1 MSEEAI
7 SDGPAM
13 GATGS
18 DRREFLLRVG
28 TGAGIAAVAYQA
40 AASLRSLIPNVS
52 YDAPPMMKLGPPA
65 SFPEGLKFLP
75 DERLFVFRE
84 GNTYHA
90 ISAVCTHLGCTTR
103 AEALPNPEVREVGGQ
118 SLRLTHRFQ
127 CPCHGSKYTGD
138 GTNVSGPAPRP
149 LAWYYLSLATDDGQL
164 VVDLAREVGHDF
176 RLTV

>member
-1 MSEEAI
+1 M
-7 SDGPAM
+7 
-13 GATGS
+13 T
-18 DRREFLLRVG
+18 
-28 TGAGIAAVAYQA
+28 
-40 AASLRSLIPNVS
+40 
-52 YDAPPMMKLGPPA
+52 KLGMPA
-65 SFPEGLKFLP
+65 TFPEGLKFLP

-103 AEALPNPEVREVGGQ
+103 AEALSNPEAVQVGGQ
-118 SLRLTHRFQ
+118 SLRLTHRFL

-138 GTNVSGPAPRP
+138 GTNVAGPAPRP
-149 LAWYYLSLATDDGQL
+149 LAWYHLSLATDDGQL